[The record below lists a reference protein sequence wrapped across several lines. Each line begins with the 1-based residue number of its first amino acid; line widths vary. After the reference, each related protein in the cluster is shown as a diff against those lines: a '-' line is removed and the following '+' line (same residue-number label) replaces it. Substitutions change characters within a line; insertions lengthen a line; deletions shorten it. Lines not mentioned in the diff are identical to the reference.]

1 MPEEKHPQSL
11 DELESINDFVRRHIG
26 PGPTQVQA
34 MLDELGVDTLNTLI
48 EQTVP
53 KQLLSNK
60 ALNLSVPVGEN
71 ETISYIRRMRERN
84 QVFTSMIG
92 MGYHPT
98 ILPGVIRR
106 NIFEDPGWYTAY
118 TPYQAEVSQGR
129 LEALLVFQEMLIDLT
144 AMELAN
150 ASLLDEATAAAEA
163 MSMAK
168 RVTKS
173 NANRFLVSDDCH
185 PQTIAVVQ
193 TRARSLGLEV
203 ILGSIDQLIDQEDDF
218 FGILIQYP
226 GSSGRISDIGSII
239 ATAHSKK
246 AIVTV
251 ATDLLSLCL
260 IKPPGEFD
268 ADIVVGNSQR
278 FGVPMAYGGPH
289 AAFLATRYEYRRT
302 IPGRL
307 IGVSIDSRGRPALRM
322 ALQTREQ
329 HIRRDKATSNICT
342 AQVLLAIV
350 AAFYAMY
357 HGPQGLRDIAARV
370 NRYAQ
375 ITAEGLRRL
384 GYSIVHDTYFDTL
397 TVNAHGQAR
406 RIAARAREIR
416 INLRVVDADHLGISL
431 DETTKRVH
439 LERLWSIFDTNANSK
454 ISIDQIDAQISGCIP
469 ETLRR
474 TSEYLT
480 HPTFN
485 LYQSETLMLRY
496 IRHLGQ
502 KDIALN
508 RSMIPLGSCTM
519 KLNSTTEM
527 TPVTFHK
534 FSAIHPFA
542 PLDQTQGYHQLVEEL
557 ETMLCEIT
565 GFDAISFQPN
575 AGSQGEYAGLLCIKR
590 YFEVCGQSH
599 RDICLIPQSAHGT
612 NPASAALAGLRVVVV
627 KCDDSGNVDVEDLKA
642 KLEKY
647 AEHIAALMITYP
659 STHGVF
665 EEAIVEI
672 CNLMHDCGAQV
683 YLDGANMNA
692 MVGLCKPAEI
702 GADVCHLNLHKTFCI
717 PHGGGGPGMGPIGV
731 KSHLAPYLPDHTVVE
746 GVNPYAGK
754 QPTVGAISA
763 APWGSAGIL
772 PISWAYISLM
782 GGDGLRHATE
792 IAILNANYMAKKLE
806 SHFPI
811 LYKGKYGRVAHECIV
826 DMREIR
832 KSSGVTVED
841 VAKRL
846 MDFGFHAPTIS
857 FPVADTMM
865 IEPTES
871 EAKREIDR
879 YCDAMAAI
887 RQEIADIESGQSD
900 PDNNPLKNAPHTFD
914 QLIAD
919 DWNLPYSRQQ
929 AFFPLDWVWQ
939 DKYWPPVG
947 RIDNVYGDRHVVCS
961 CPPMSEWIEADEH

>member
-1 MPEEKHPQSL
+1 MSEQTHPQSL
-11 DELESINDFVRRHIG
+11 SELESINDFVRRHIG
-26 PGPTQVQA
+26 PGTVQVRE
-34 MLDELGVDTLNTLI
+34 MLDELGVDRLDTLI

-53 KQLLSNK
+53 KQLLSSEPLDLK
-60 ALNLSVPVGEN
+60 VPVGEN

-129 LEALLVFQEMLIDLT
+129 LEALLIFQNMLIDLT
-144 AMELAN
+144 GMELAN

-163 MSMAK
+163 MAMSK
-168 RVTKS
+168 RVTQSKS
-173 NANRFLVSDDCH
+173 DRYLVSSDCH

-193 TRARSLGLEV
+193 TRAKSLGFNV
-203 ILGSIDQLIDQEDDF
+203 VLGAIDQLIDEEDEY

-226 GSSGRISDIGSII
+226 GSSGHIVDI
-239 ATAHSKK
+239 APVTVAAHSKK

-260 IKPPGEFD
+260 IKPPGEFG

-289 AAFLATRYEYRRT
+289 AAFLATRFEYRRT

-307 IGVSIDSRGRPALRM
+307 IGVSIDARGKPALRM

-342 AQVLLAIV
+342 AQVLLAVV

-357 HGPQGLRDIAARV
+357 HGPQGLRDIASRV
-370 NRYAQ
+370 HRYAQ
-375 ITAEGLRRL
+375 ITAAGLRRL
-384 GYSIVHDTYFDTL
+384 GYNIVHDVYFDTL
-397 TVNAHGQAR
+397 TVNAYGQAR

-416 INLRVVDADHLGISL
+416 INLRVVDADHLSISL

-439 LERLWSIFDTNANSK
+439 LERLWSIFDTHANSK
-454 ISIDQIDAQISGCIP
+454 ISINEIDAELAGCIP
-469 ETLRR
+469 DELSR
-474 TSEYLT
+474 TSAYLT
-480 HPTFN
+480 HPAFN

-496 IRHLGQ
+496 IRQLGQ

-590 YFEVCGQSH
+590 YLEVAGQGH
-599 RDICLIPQSAHGT
+599 RDVCLIPQSAHGT
-612 NPASAALAGLRVVVV
+612 NPASASLAGMRVVVI
-627 KCDDSGNVDVEDLKA
+627 KCDDTGNVDVKDLQA

-647 AEHIAALMITYP
+647 VDTVAALMITYP

-665 EEAIVEI
+665 EEAVVEI
-672 CNLMHDCGAQV
+672 CNLMHAHGAQV

-692 MVGLCKPAEI
+692 MVGLCKPAEL

-731 KSHLAPYLPDHTVVE
+731 KSHLAPYLPDHTVVD
-746 GVNPYAGK
+746 GINPYAGAE
-754 QPTVGAISA
+754 PTIGAISA

-782 GGDGLRHATE
+782 GGEGLRYATQ
-792 IAILNANYMAKKLE
+792 IAILNANYMAQKLAP
-806 SHFPI
+806 HFPI
-811 LYKGKYGRVAHECIV
+811 LYKGKNGRVAHECIV
-826 DMREIR
+826 DMRDIR
-832 KSSGVTVED
+832 KNSGITVED
-841 VAKRL
+841 IAKRL
-846 MDFGFHAPTIS
+846 MDFGFHAPTVS

-879 YCDAMAAI
+879 FCDAMACI
-887 RQEIADIESGQSD
+887 RQEIADIEAGQSD
-900 PDNNPLKNAPHTFD
+900 PENNPLKNAPHTFD
-914 QLIAD
+914 KLIAD

-929 AFFPLDWVWQ
+929 AFFPLDWVWH

-961 CPPMSEWIEADEH
+961 CPPLSEWAEVMAD